1 MLNMLKSVSIVS
13 VVLLLAACAS
23 GPKYDD
29 MKSSIPQLASD
40 QGRIYFYRSSS
51 SMGAAMQPGILLNGE
66 KVGSSKPGGF
76 FYVDRPAGK
85 YEASCT
91 TEATNKVDF
100 VLAAGEERYVKT
112 HVEMGFLVGHVKPEL
127 IAPDQGSLDIQSL
140 SYAPNKET
148 SAAK

>member
-13 VVLLLAACAS
+13 AVLVLAACAS

-40 QGRIYFYRSSS
+40 QGRIYFYRDAST
-51 SMGAAMQPGILLNGE
+51 MGAAVQPSIMLNGE
-66 KVGSSKPGGF
+66 KVGNSKPNGF

-91 TEATNKVDF
+91 TEASNKVTF
-100 VLAAGEERYVKT
+100 VLAPGQERFVKT
-112 HVEMGFLVGHVKPEL
+112 HVEMGFLVGHVRPEL
-127 IAPDQGSLDIQSL
+127 IVPEQGLLDIASL